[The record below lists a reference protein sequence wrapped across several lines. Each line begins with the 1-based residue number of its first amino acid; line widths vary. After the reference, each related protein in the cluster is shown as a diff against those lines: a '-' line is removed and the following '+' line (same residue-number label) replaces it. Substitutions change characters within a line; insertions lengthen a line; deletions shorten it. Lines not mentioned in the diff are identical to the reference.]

1 MSHALLRSPLQANK
15 EKLLKLRLQNELNT
29 ARIFKALDADPNT
42 AGAGVVFID
51 HEFTAITL
59 RPFEPICRKYP
70 IRLILREPPRHVSAV
85 NYANELKASRRESKL
100 TGELLNT
107 GLSCGAAVLSWVVV
121 AGATAAIP
129 ITGGA
134 STAVTYLGVA
144 AATASGLQCF
154 NGFGR
159 TVAEAVNPES
169 LDWLDKQEWYNAAN
183 TALDIIS
190 LGGAAAAG
198 ATTIKM
204 VQTLRKTT
212 SKSLTEILKGL
223 SRAERKRLTQEIQR
237 LNQPGIS
244 QSVLKTLTNSGQLT
258 TRYSSQ
264 ALVNAVSLNI
274 KDAVGASLS
283 ITGSAYGGTIKNL
296 AVGIYEEL
304 GADVR

>member
-1 MSHALLRSPLQANK
+1 MSNALLSSPIQANK

-29 ARIFKALDADPNT
+29 TRIFKALDADPNT
-42 AGAGVVFID
+42 TGAGVVFID
-51 HEFTAITL
+51 HEFSIVTL
-59 RPFEPICRKYP
+59 RPFVPICRKHP
-70 IRLILREPPRHVSAV
+70 IRLILREPPRHVSPV
-85 NYANELKASRRESKL
+85 SYANELKASRRESKL

-121 AGATAAIP
+121 MGATAAIP

-144 AATASGLQCF
+144 AATASGLQCL
-154 NGFGR
+154 NGIARSG
-159 TVAEAVNPES
+159 AEAMIPEE
-169 LDWLDKQEWYNAAN
+169 LDRLDDQKWYNAAN
-183 TALDIIS
+183 TALDVIS

-244 QSVLKTLTNSGQLT
+244 QNVLKTLTNSGKLT

-264 ALVNAVSLNI
+264 ALVNAVSLNT
-274 KDAVGASLS
+274 KDAVAASLS
-283 ITGSAYGGTIKNL
+283 ISGSAYGGTIKNL

-304 GADVR
+304 GIDVR